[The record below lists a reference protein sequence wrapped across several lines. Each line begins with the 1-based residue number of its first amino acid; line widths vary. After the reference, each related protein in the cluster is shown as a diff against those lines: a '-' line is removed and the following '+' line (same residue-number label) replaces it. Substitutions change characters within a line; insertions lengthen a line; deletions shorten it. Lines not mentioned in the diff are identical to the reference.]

1 MYLIFVFSEGPMFNY
16 YNLNDV
22 EFEDLC
28 KDIMSKMLGV
38 ELCRFAQGRDGG
50 IDLTDDIQTKNIV
63 VQIKHYIKSPYS
75 ALLSSLKKELEKVKQ
90 FKPKQYFICCAKE
103 LTPDNISKIR
113 SLFSDYMDS
122 DRNIITL
129 IEIDDFLQ
137 NPDNHAVLKKHYK
150 LWIEST
156 GILQEIWNHDIF
168 IDCESL
174 LSDIEEEKHL
184 FVKTEAFDEA
194 LNLLSHNKSLFITG
208 NPGVGKT
215 ITSKM
220 LALNFA
226 AEGYTVRYTTD
237 STDLNNLK
245 KSLSKNP
252 EAKEIVLVD
261 DCFGQAYFQMKE
273 NQNKELLAL
282 IKHINISKNKLLVLN
297 SRVTIFQEAK
307 ERQPELSKCFDRGGF
322 QIYTIDMNA
331 LSPLEKAKILYN
343 HLAFSKIPPDYFESI
358 RIEKRYFSI
367 INHKNY
373 NPRIIE
379 YVCNP
384 NRYST
389 IPANKFF
396 SFIINQLNN
405 PKEIWKDEYER
416 KLQKADR
423 ILLTTIYSFSDTST
437 DESILRD
444 NFEKRI
450 ETETDIDL
458 TINQYESSLSRL
470 SEGFIKIVDMRGKRS
485 LSMVNPSVNDYL
497 DSRFI
502 DKSAEKH
509 ALLKGCTHIQQLKR
523 LLSPNDFDNF
533 MLDCLHSHSLDDFIF
548 KSTEEK
554 QAYIA
559 YYLSVNHIL
568 DSFYTPY
575 IKKYIKNPTDLRRIV
590 FGRHDFYSWVI
601 VQKLLDPELFDF
613 YEIKDCLSDPVSMSE
628 FLCFFDLE
636 ELVMIIDRLHD
647 LFSENELKVL
657 NKVFANII
665 EDTAVSFLL
674 DVNAENFD
682 DDIDIN
688 EIIEEATTYDEYD
701 THINETEAISTLE
714 QQIEDVARDY
724 VIEIISKLPKDIF
737 CLIDQ
742 SCIDNTKVEVYGI
755 DNIIT
760 AYMDYDDYEY
770 TPKSTS
776 NNSSFNEITSIFD
789 RDICQ

>member
-1 MYLIFVFSEGPMFNY
+1 MFNY
-16 YNLNDV
+16 GNLNDV

-28 KDIMSKMLGV
+28 KDIMANMLGV
-38 ELCRFAQGRDGG
+38 ELRRFAQGRDGG
-50 IDLTDDIQTKNIV
+50 IDLTDDTQAKNIV

-75 ALLSSLKKELEKVKQ
+75 ALLSSLKKELEKIKQ
-90 FKPKQYFICCAKE
+90 YKPKQYYICCAKE
-103 LTPDNISKIR
+103 LTPDNISEIR
-113 SLFSDYMDS
+113 SLFSDYMAS

-129 IEIDDFLQ
+129 IEIDNFLQ

-156 GILQEIWNHDIF
+156 SILQEIWNHDIF

-184 FVKTEAFDEA
+184 FVRTEAFDESM
-194 LNLLSHNKSLFITG
+194 NLLSHNKSLFITG

-220 LALNFA
+220 LAVNFA
-226 AEGYTVRYTTD
+226 AEGYTVRYTTN
-237 STDLNNLK
+237 STDLHNLK

-273 NQNKELLAL
+273 SQNKELLAL

-307 ERQPELSKCFDRGGF
+307 ERQPELSKCFERGGF

-379 YVCNP
+379 FISNP
-384 NRYST
+384 NRYLK
-389 IPANKFF
+389 IAANEYF

-416 KLQKADR
+416 KLQKSDR

-437 DESILRD
+437 DESTIRD
-444 NFEKRI
+444 SFEKRI
-450 ETETDIDL
+450 ETEADIDL
-458 TINQYESSLSRL
+458 TINQYEASLSRL
-470 SEGFIKIVDMRGKRS
+470 SEGFIKIVDMHGKKF
-485 LSMVNPSVNDYL
+485 LAMVNPSVNDYL
-497 DSRFI
+497 DNRLT
-502 DKSAEKH
+502 DQSAEKH

-523 LLSPNDFDNF
+523 LLPSNDFDHF
-533 MLDCLHSHSLDDFIF
+533 MLECIHNHSLDDFIF
-548 KSTEEK
+548 KSAEEK

-575 IKKYIKNPTDLRRIV
+575 IKNYIKNPTDLRRIV
-590 FGRHDFYSWVI
+590 FGRHDSYSWVI
-601 VQKLLDPELFDF
+601 VQNLLDSEIFDF
-613 YEIKDCLSDPVSMSE
+613 YDIKGCLSDPVSMSE
-628 FLCFFDLE
+628 FLSFFDLE
-636 ELVMIIDRLHD
+636 ELVMIIDRLHN
-647 LFSENELKVL
+647 LFSENDLKVL
-657 NKVFANII
+657 NKVFSEII
-665 EDTAVSFLL
+665 EDTTVSFLL

-714 QQIEDVARDY
+714 LQIEDAAHDY
-724 VIEIISKLPKDIF
+724 VIEILSQLPKDIF
-737 CLIDQ
+737 CLLDQ
-742 SCIDNTKVEVYGI
+742 SYIDNAKVEVYGASGVITAHI
-755 DNIIT
+755 DNDYGRHKPANQT
-760 AYMDYDDYEY
+760 A
-770 TPKSTS
+770 
-776 NNSSFNEITSIFD
+776 NNSYYEITSIFD
-789 RDICQ
+789 RDLCQ